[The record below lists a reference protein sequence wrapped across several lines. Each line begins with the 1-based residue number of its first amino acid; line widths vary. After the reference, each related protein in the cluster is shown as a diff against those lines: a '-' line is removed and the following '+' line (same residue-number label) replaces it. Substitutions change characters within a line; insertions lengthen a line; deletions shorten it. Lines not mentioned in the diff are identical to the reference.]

1 MLSLQEISD
10 RLEIQQLMAS
20 YSNAIDE
27 RDWDRLDRVFTPDA
41 YIDYRALGGVDG
53 PFPEVKR
60 WLGPALAKFPHYYH
74 MIANTDIVLEGD
86 TARARTVCFNPM
98 ECPLPG
104 GGKQIMFIGLWYRDR
119 LVRTAAGWRIKE
131 RVEESC
137 FVHNVPA
144 SLDTQPVEKK

>member
-1 MLSLQEISD
+1 
-10 RLEIQQLMAS
+10 
-20 YSNAIDE
+20 
-27 RDWDRLDRVFTPDA
+27 
-41 YIDYRALGGVDG
+41 
-53 PFPEVKR
+53 
-60 WLGPALAKFPHYYH
+60 
-74 MIANTDIVLEGD
+74 
-86 TARARTVCFNPM
+86 M